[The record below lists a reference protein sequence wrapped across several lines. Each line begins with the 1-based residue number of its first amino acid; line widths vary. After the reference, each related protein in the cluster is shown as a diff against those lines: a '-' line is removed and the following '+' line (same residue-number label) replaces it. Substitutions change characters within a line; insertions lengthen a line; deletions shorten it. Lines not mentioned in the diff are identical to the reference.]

1 MTLKF
6 ATLPPS
12 TNHTYGSGRNGSR
25 YMKPAVRAAKE
36 AIGWEARSQYRGE
49 PLIGPLD
56 VDVTVYWPDRRKH
69 DHDNMKVLWDALNGI
84 VWQDDGQI
92 TDSHVHKR
100 FDKGNPRVEMIV
112 KAGEI

>member
-1 MTLKF
+1 MIIS
-6 ATLPPS
+6 ASGARS
-12 TNHTYGSGRNGSR
+12 TGSSDAGRWR
-25 YMKPAVRAAKE
+25 
-36 AIGWEARSQYRGE
+36 GWEARSQYRGE

-56 VDVTVYWPDRRKH
+56 VDVTVYWPDRREH

-112 KAGEI
+112 KAGEIR